1 MEQKILIIDD
11 DPDITLL
18 LDRFFKKNG
27 YGTTVATSGEE
38 GIAELRKC
46 NADVVLCDF
55 KLPDYDGLEILQKIK
70 LINPSTQVIII
81 TGYSDVKIAV
91 EALKKGAFEYVTKP
105 LFPDEI
111 LLIVENA
118 FKKKKKLAQQAT
130 GSSSGAQAIKIDKK
144 KFVKG
149 STPAAQVLQKHID
162 LIAPTDMSVIILG
175 ETGTGKEYVA
185 NAIHQKSKRSD
196 KPFIAV
202 DCGALPGELAGSEL
216 FGHIKGAFTGAL
228 NDKEGC
234 FEVANGGTLF
244 LDEIG
249 NLDYENQVKLL
260 RVLQERKVKRLGSN
274 KETPVDIRIIVATNE
289 NLKESIKEGSFRE
302 DIYHRL
308 NEFTIQLSP
317 LRERKDDVRIFLT
330 HFLNISNEEL
340 GKNISAFKTEAENAL
355 VNHYWH
361 GNLRELKN
369 VVKRAVLLCQESKI
383 SSEHLPEEIVK
394 PDYFAF
400 AKDEND
406 DVFDDQVMDLKSV
419 AERAEKKAIKHVLN
433 QTGGNKSKAAE
444 ILKVD
449 RKTLYN
455 KMSSY
460 GIE

>member
-1 MEQKILIIDD
+1 MEQRILIIDD
-11 DPDITLL
+11 DQDITLL
-18 LDRFFKKNG
+18 LDRFFKKKGYITSVAENG
-27 YGTTVATSGEE
+27 EQ
-38 GIAELRKC
+38 GISVLREC

-111 LLIVENA
+111 LFIVQNA
-118 FKKKKKLAQQAT
+118 FEKRKKIANRNAGHESNK
-130 GSSSGAQAIKIDKK
+130 IKSKVDKK
-144 KFVKG
+144 QFIEG
-149 STPAAQVLQKHID
+149 TTATSITLQKHIN

-185 NAIHQKSKRSD
+185 NAIHQKSKRSA

-216 FGHIKGAFTGAL
+216 FGHVKGAFTGAL

-274 KETPVDIRIIVATNE
+274 KEVPVDIRIIVATNE
-289 NLKESIKEGSFRE
+289 NLKVSIKEGSFRE

-308 NEFTIQLSP
+308 NEFTIQLTP
-317 LRERKDDVRIFLT
+317 LRERKEDIRIFLN
-330 HFLNISNEEL
+330 HFLTISNDEL
-340 GKNISAFKTEAENAL
+340 GKGIKGFKSEAEHAL
-355 VNHYWH
+355 LNHYWH

-369 VVKRAVLLCQESKI
+369 VVKRSVLLCQDDKI
-383 SSEHLPEEIVK
+383 SADHLPEEIVK

-400 AKDEND
+400 AEEGAED
-406 DVFDDQVMDLKSV
+406 FDDKILDLKSV
-419 AERAEKKAIKHVLN
+419 AERAEKKAIIHVLS
-433 QTGGNKSKAAE
+433 QTGGNKSKAAD

-455 KMSSY
+455 KMSNY

>member
-1 MEQKILIIDD
+1 MEQRILIIDD
-11 DPDITLL
+11 DQDITLL
-18 LDRFFKKNG
+18 LDRFFKKKGYITSVAENG
-27 YGTTVATSGEE
+27 EQ
-38 GIAELRKC
+38 GISVLREC

-111 LLIVENA
+111 LFIVQNA
-118 FKKKKKLAQQAT
+118 FEKRKKIANRNAGHESNK
-130 GSSSGAQAIKIDKK
+130 IKSKVDKK
-144 KFVKG
+144 QFIEG
-149 STPAAQVLQKHID
+149 TTPTSITLQKHIN

-185 NAIHQKSKRSD
+185 NAIHQKSKRSA

-216 FGHIKGAFTGAL
+216 FGHVKGAFTGAL

-274 KETPVDIRIIVATNE
+274 KEVPVDIRIIVATNE
-289 NLKESIKEGSFRE
+289 NLKVSIKEGSFRE

-308 NEFTIQLSP
+308 NEFTIQLTP
-317 LRERKDDVRIFLT
+317 LRERKEDIRIFLN
-330 HFLNISNEEL
+330 HFLTISNDEL
-340 GKNISAFKTEAENAL
+340 GKGIKGFKSEAEHAL
-355 VNHYWH
+355 LNHYWH

-369 VVKRAVLLCQESKI
+369 VVKRSVLLCQDDKI
-383 SSEHLPEEIVK
+383 SADHLPEEIVK

-400 AKDEND
+400 AEEGAED
-406 DVFDDQVMDLKSV
+406 FDDKILDLKSV
-419 AERAEKKAIKHVLN
+419 AERAEKKAIIHVLS
-433 QTGGNKSKAAE
+433 QTGGNKSKAAD

-455 KMSSY
+455 KMSNY

>member
-1 MEQKILIIDD
+1 MEQSILIIDD
-11 DPDITLL
+11 DQDITLL
-18 LDRFFKKNG
+18 LDRFFKKKG
-27 YGTTVATSGEE
+27 YQTYTASNGEE
-38 GIAELRKC
+38 GIVALRQSK
-46 NADVVLCDF
+46 ADVVLCDF

-70 LINPSTQVIII
+70 LINSDTQVIII

-118 FKKKKKLAQQAT
+118 FEKKNKLASPPDASSRT
-130 GSSSGAQAIKIDKK
+130 GSRAKVDHK
-144 KFVKG
+144 KFIEG
-149 STPAAQVLQKHID
+149 STPASQALQKHID

-185 NAIHQKSKRSD
+185 NAIHQKSRRKSE
-196 KPFIAV
+196 PFIAV

-274 KETPVDIRIIVATNE
+274 KEIPVDIRIVVATNE
-289 NLKESIKEGSFRE
+289 NLKESIREGSFRE

-308 NEFTIQLSP
+308 NEFTIQLTP
-317 LRERKDDVRIFLT
+317 LRERKEDIRIFLT
-330 HFLNISNEEL
+330 HFLNISNEQL
-340 GKNISAFKTEAENAL
+340 GKSIKGFNTEAENAL
-355 VNHYWH
+355 INHYWH

-369 VVKRAVLLCQESKI
+369 VVKRAVLLCQDLKI
-383 SSEHLPEEIVK
+383 TADHLPEEIVK

-400 AKDEND
+400 AQDDSDNENE
-406 DVFDDQVMDLKSV
+406 QILDLKSV
-419 AERAEKKAIKHVLN
+419 AEKAEKKAIIHVLS
-433 QTGGNKSKAAE
+433 QTGGNKSKAAD

-455 KMSSY
+455 KMSNY
-460 GIE
+460 NIE